1 MTGQEVALDLLR
13 YIGVI
18 GFTAPQNDQALNRPG
33 LDNDDTR
40 RALAAI
46 NSALKTIQEFGPQ
59 DLKYGEKAA
68 FYNDPLSMT
77 ITVTAS
83 GGQSAVATTTPPA
96 WMLGCSAL
104 VDGDTDI
111 NQIDDITGNNIS
123 LKRGYK
129 GTNLSGL
136 NMTVFAD
143 CVTLSDT
150 IAGVLEP
157 VAISPNLTIYPAR
170 DLDEFRRIQR
180 RWWFTDNMRPYS
192 GGLGYAIYEMPNPR
206 PGIPALY
213 YVERRRNGEL
223 FLRITPMP
231 SQRANATF
239 QAKLRA
245 EQIDESILDL
255 TGGNDPGYEFVSLH
269 AEEVESILLPIAR
282 WRFFTHPALKNVETR
297 AAVKSEYDE
306 TILRLRH
313 GVTLEASSHDNR
325 ALYI

>member
-1 MTGQEVALDLLR
+1 VTGQEVVLDLLR

-18 GFTAPQNDQALNRPG
+18 GFTAPANDQALNRPG
-33 LDNDDTR
+33 LDDDDTR

-46 NSALKTIQEFGPQ
+46 NSALKTVQEFGPQ
-59 DLKYGEKAA
+59 DMKYAEKAA
-68 FYNDPLSMT
+68 FFNDPLSIN
-77 ITVTAS
+77 ITVAAL
-83 GGQSAVATTTPPA
+83 GGQSAVASTMPPA

-104 VDGDTDI
+104 IDGDTEL

-129 GTNLSGL
+129 GTSLSGL

-143 CVTLSDT
+143 CALLSDD

-157 VAISPNLTIYPAR
+157 CTISPNLRIYPAR

-180 RWWFTDNMRPYS
+180 RWWFMGYMRPYS
-192 GGLGYAIYEMPNPR
+192 GLGYAVYETPSPR
-206 PGIPALY
+206 PGIPGLY

-223 FLRITPMP
+223 FFRLAPMP
-231 SQRANATF
+231 SQHLDATF

-245 EQIDESILDL
+245 EQVDASIIDTSGE
-255 TGGNDPGYEFVSLH
+255 TDPGYEFESLH
-269 AEEVESILLPIAR
+269 DEEVMSILLPIAR
-282 WRFFTHPALKNVETR
+282 QRFFSHPALKNAESR
-297 AAVKSEYDE
+297 GAVKNEYDE
-306 TILRLRH
+306 TILRLKH
-313 GVTLEASSHDNR
+313 GATLEVSSHDNR